1 MNDMINSLI
10 SENITIITLIIVL
23 IVIIFFNKFVIRLV
37 DSYLTLRKLKITFFV
52 LIFFLIILVFGNSLK
67 ILYIEAKMI
76 AAYMIG
82 LSALLAS
89 TVGLI
94 NMRKNDIKNV
104 LDKSEKI
111 IGITNLGMTKIKVF
125 LDKSKLL
132 KLMLTAKMHTNVE
145 ILVEY
150 EIILRDL
157 LDYLNTEDLQ
167 RYIDDNSQDA
177 FYRLHN
183 DLFLILAKIKKE
195 INSLNINYEND
206 NNTLRNVFS
215 EKTLS
220 SYESLISNA
229 EIFLDV
235 IKKIRNEKSL
245 AHVQLYNEEIK

>member
-10 SENITIITLIIVL
+10 SENITIIALIIVL

-37 DSYLTLRKLKITFFV
+37 DSYLTLRKLKIT
-52 LIFFLIILVFGNSLK
+52 FFLIILVFGNSLK

-94 NMRKNDIKNV
+94 NMRKNV

-183 DLFLILAKIKKE
+183 DLFLILAKIKK
-195 INSLNINYEND
+195 
-206 NNTLRNVFS
+206 
-215 EKTLS
+215 
-220 SYESLISNA
+220 
-229 EIFLDV
+229 
-235 IKKIRNEKSL
+235 
-245 AHVQLYNEEIK
+245 